1 MANNVQ
7 LRATEK
13 QVTARKLKRFKLICL
28 GVQGTTEKQVTA
40 RKLKRFKLICLGV
53 QGTTEKEVTAR
64 KLKRFKLIC
73 LGAQGTTCINILLW
87 LGGNLH
93 IPILL

>member
-7 LRATEK
+7 LCAM
-13 QVTARKLKRFKLICL
+13 
-28 GVQGTTEKQVTA
+28 
-40 RKLKRFKLICLGV
+40 
-53 QGTTEKEVTAR
+53 EKEVTAR

-93 IPILL
+93 IPILLLHNSL